1 VWPGAGD
8 LGKRGAAGRAR
19 LGARGNAPGPSL
31 KAVTMPGFPP
41 HHVVEDAPTLTC
53 PVHLPH
59 GACLDVA
66 KEMSMVLGSWQ
77 PGGRLRTARSGG
89 RGLAGQLERR
99 TPPGRGLQAPSS
111 TRRLTHTFSTARP
124 CARGLRGVCHCVCS
138 VDRGQL
144 QYFLPFRESFLKVYL
159 CLPALLAQVINKML
173 PTYPSHSSPPQP
185 SLLFLALLFFFFT
198 FEPLHF
204 LSKIYMFSFQ
214 SQVGAQ
220 GL

>member
-1 VWPGAGD
+1 MA
-8 LGKRGAAGRAR
+8 
-19 LGARGNAPGPSL
+19 
-31 KAVTMPGFPP
+31 
-41 HHVVEDAPTLTC
+41 H
-53 PVHLPH
+53 HLPH

-77 PGGRLRTARSGG
+77 LGSRLRTARSGG
-89 RGLAGQLERR
+89 RGTAGELGRR

-111 TRRLTHTFSTARP
+111 TWSSPTPSAPPGSVPTAW
-124 CARGLRGVCHCVCS
+124 GGGVCHCGCS

-159 CLPALLAQVINKML
+159 CLPALLAQVLNKML
-173 PTYPSHSSPPQP
+173 PTYPSHATPPQP

-198 FEPLHF
+198 LNF

-214 SQVGAQ
+214 SQIGAQ